1 MKYFYLLCLVLF
13 LVGPSLSFAQEKKE
27 IDNRKTQRVS
37 DIYTYRE
44 QVADYLQISQIESL
58 EGRSQNTNLQNDRN
72 IAVIRQLGIANNALT
87 QTVSNTSDIQYT
99 QIGIR
104 NSIESKNSIPNVT
117 ERVMQTGIGNSLT
130 NFSYGTIETSNL
142 NVMQTG
148 RNLNFEKFGSNAQ
161 TNGMSFRMLGNNQ
174 TLIVRSY

>member
-1 MKYFYLLCLVLF
+1 MKNLYIKCLVFF
-13 LVGPSLSFAQEKKE
+13 LVWSLMSFSQEKKE
-27 IDNRKTQRVS
+27 IDNQKTQEVS
-37 DIYTYRE
+37 DIYSYRE
-44 QVADYLQISQIESL
+44 QVTNFLQISQIENASN
-58 EGRSQNTNLQNDRN
+58 RNQNTNLQNDRN
-72 IAVIRQLGIANNALT
+72 IAVIRQVGIANNALT
-87 QTVSNTSDIQYT
+87 QTISNSSDIQYT

-104 NSIESKNSIPNVT
+104 NTIESKNNIPNIT

-148 RNLNFEKFGSNAQ
+148 SNLNFEKFGSNAQ